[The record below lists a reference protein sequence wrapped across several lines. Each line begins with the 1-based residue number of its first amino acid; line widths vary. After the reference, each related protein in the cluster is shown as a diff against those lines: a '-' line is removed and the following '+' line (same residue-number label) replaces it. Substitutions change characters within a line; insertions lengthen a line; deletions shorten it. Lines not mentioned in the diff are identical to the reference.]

1 MRSKKRKNQKKR
13 KMETT
18 NTNPENQISENQE
31 QKEDDKKDK
40 TLLIKRVLFIT
51 IGVLLL
57 FLIILATI
65 FIFKSE
71 ESKEPTESSPPVES
85 SAKTNE
91 NNTENVPSEPEIKET
106 KFDFN
111 NLEPEKLNEQLELL
125 TNKNMEYQKEK
136 EQKILEEEKK
146 LSPVFNLVN
155 NLKDKEEIKKEENS
169 IVNSEDNKKEE
180 ISKIEEIKED
190 KKEEIISEK
199 KDVATSTSNE
209 TKTQNETSNI
219 NSNSKKEQTTKITES
234 LTFVKLINVAKIKG
248 DLNKKYFDKVIEVNA
263 NVLLCRDDENI
274 IELYYGPFLEDE
286 IRDNLLSKL
295 IKNGFKEAYSL
306 EMTKEEFDKRCN
318 Y

>member
-1 MRSKKRKNQKKR
+1 
-13 KMETT
+13 METT

-169 IVNSEDNKKEE
+169 IVSSEDNKKEE
-180 ISKIEEIKED
+180 ISKIKEIKED

-199 KDVATSTSNE
+199 KDVATSTNNE

-219 NSNSKKEQTTKITES
+219 NSNSKKEETTKITES

>member
-1 MRSKKRKNQKKR
+1 
-13 KMETT
+13 METT

-71 ESKEPTESSPPVES
+71 ESKEPTESSPPIES

-219 NSNSKKEQTTKITES
+219 NSNSKKEETTKTAES

>member
-1 MRSKKRKNQKKR
+1 
-13 KMETT
+13 METT

-71 ESKEPTESSPPVES
+71 ESKEPTESSPPIES

-91 NNTENVPSEPEIKET
+91 NNIENVPSEPEIKET

-169 IVNSEDNKKEE
+169 IVSWEDNKKEE

-199 KDVATSTSNE
+199 KDIATSTSNE

-219 NSNSKKEQTTKITES
+219 NSNSKKEETTKITES

>member
-1 MRSKKRKNQKKR
+1 
-13 KMETT
+13 METT

-71 ESKEPTESSPPVES
+71 ESKEPTESSPPIES

-91 NNTENVPSEPEIKET
+91 NNTENVPSEPEVKET

-155 NLKDKEEIKKEENS
+155 NLKGKEEIKKEENS
-169 IVNSEDNKKEE
+169 IVSSEDNKKEE

-199 KDVATSTSNE
+199 KDIATSTSNE

-219 NSNSKKEQTTKITES
+219 NSNSKKEETTKITES

>member
-1 MRSKKRKNQKKR
+1 
-13 KMETT
+13 METT

-57 FLIILATI
+57 LLIILATI

-169 IVNSEDNKKEE
+169 IVNLEDNKKEE

-199 KDVATSTSNE
+199 KDVATSTNNE

-219 NSNSKKEQTTKITES
+219 NSNSKKEETTKITES

>member
-1 MRSKKRKNQKKR
+1 
-13 KMETT
+13 META

-155 NLKDKEEIKKEENS
+155 NLKDKEGIKKEENS
-169 IVNSEDNKKEE
+169 IVSSEDNKKEE

-199 KDVATSTSNE
+199 KDIATSTSNE

-219 NSNSKKEQTTKITES
+219 NSNSKKEETTKITES

>member
-1 MRSKKRKNQKKR
+1 
-13 KMETT
+13 METT

-57 FLIILATI
+57 LLIILATI

-71 ESKEPTESSPPVES
+71 DTKEPTESSPPVETS
-85 SAKTNE
+85 TKTNE
-91 NNTENVPSEPEIKET
+91 NNIENVPSEPEVKET

-169 IVNSEDNKKEE
+169 IVSSEDNKKEE

-199 KDVATSTSNE
+199 KDVATSTNNE

-219 NSNSKKEQTTKITES
+219 NSNSKKEETTKITES

-306 EMTKEEFDKRCN
+306 EMVKEEFDKRCN

>member
-1 MRSKKRKNQKKR
+1 
-13 KMETT
+13 METT

-199 KDVATSTSNE
+199 KDVATSTNNE

-219 NSNSKKEQTTKITES
+219 NSNSKKEETTKITES

>member
-1 MRSKKRKNQKKR
+1 
-13 KMETT
+13 METT

-71 ESKEPTESSPPVES
+71 ESKEPTESSPPIES

-155 NLKDKEEIKKEENS
+155 NLKDKEGIKKEENS
-169 IVNSEDNKKEE
+169 IVSSEDNKKEE

-199 KDVATSTSNE
+199 KDVATSTNNE

-219 NSNSKKEQTTKITES
+219 NSNSKKEETTKITES

>member
-1 MRSKKRKNQKKR
+1 
-13 KMETT
+13 METT

-71 ESKEPTESSPPVES
+71 ESKEPTESSPPIES

-169 IVNSEDNKKEE
+169 IVSSEDNKKEE

-199 KDVATSTSNE
+199 KDIATSTSNE

-219 NSNSKKEQTTKITES
+219 NSNSKKEETTKITES

>member
-1 MRSKKRKNQKKR
+1 
-13 KMETT
+13 METT

-169 IVNSEDNKKEE
+169 IVSSEDNKKEE

-199 KDVATSTSNE
+199 KDIATSTSNE

-219 NSNSKKEQTTKITES
+219 NSNSKKEETTKTNES
-234 LTFVKLINVAKIKG
+234 STFVKLINVAKIKG

>member
-1 MRSKKRKNQKKR
+1 
-13 KMETT
+13 METT

-71 ESKEPTESSPPVES
+71 EIKEPTESSPPIES

-169 IVNSEDNKKEE
+169 IVSSEDNKKEE

-199 KDVATSTSNE
+199 KDIATSTSNE

-219 NSNSKKEQTTKITES
+219 NSNSKKEETTKITES

>member
-1 MRSKKRKNQKKR
+1 
-13 KMETT
+13 METT

-71 ESKEPTESSPPVES
+71 ESKEPTESSPPIES

-169 IVNSEDNKKEE
+169 IVSSEDNKKEE

-219 NSNSKKEQTTKITES
+219 NSNSKKEETTKITES

>member
-1 MRSKKRKNQKKR
+1 
-13 KMETT
+13 METT

-71 ESKEPTESSPPVES
+71 DSKEPTESSPPVETS
-85 SAKTNE
+85 TKTNE

-169 IVNSEDNKKEE
+169 IVNLEDNKKEE

-219 NSNSKKEQTTKITES
+219 NSNSKKEETTKITES

>member
-1 MRSKKRKNQKKR
+1 
-13 KMETT
+13 METT

-155 NLKDKEEIKKEENS
+155 NLKDKEEIKKEEKS
-169 IVNSEDNKKEE
+169 IVSSEDNKKEE

-219 NSNSKKEQTTKITES
+219 NSNSKKEETTKITES

-286 IRDNLLSKL
+286 LRDNLLSKL

>member
-1 MRSKKRKNQKKR
+1 
-13 KMETT
+13 METT

-71 ESKEPTESSPPVES
+71 ESKEPTESSPPIES

-91 NNTENVPSEPEIKET
+91 NNTENVPSEPEVKET

-169 IVNSEDNKKEE
+169 IVSSEDNKKEE

-219 NSNSKKEQTTKITES
+219 NSNSKKEETTKITES

>member
-1 MRSKKRKNQKKR
+1 
-13 KMETT
+13 METT

-71 ESKEPTESSPPVES
+71 ESKEPTESSPPIES

-91 NNTENVPSEPEIKET
+91 NNIENVPSEPEIKET

-219 NSNSKKEQTTKITES
+219 NSNSKKEETTKITES

>member
-1 MRSKKRKNQKKR
+1 
-13 KMETT
+13 METT

-71 ESKEPTESSPPVES
+71 ESKEPTESSPPIES

-91 NNTENVPSEPEIKET
+91 NNTENIPSEPEIKET

-169 IVNSEDNKKEE
+169 IVSSEDNKKEE

-199 KDVATSTSNE
+199 KDIVTNTNNE

-219 NSNSKKEQTTKITES
+219 NSNSKKEETTKITES

>member
-1 MRSKKRKNQKKR
+1 
-13 KMETT
+13 METT

-169 IVNSEDNKKEE
+169 IVSSEDNKKEE

-199 KDVATSTSNE
+199 KDIATSTSNE

-219 NSNSKKEQTTKITES
+219 NSNSKKEETTKITES

-286 IRDNLLSKL
+286 IRDNLLYKL

>member
-1 MRSKKRKNQKKR
+1 
-13 KMETT
+13 METT

-169 IVNSEDNKKEE
+169 IVNLEDNKKEE

-199 KDVATSTSNE
+199 KDVATSTNNE

-219 NSNSKKEQTTKITES
+219 NSNSKKEETTKITES

>member
-1 MRSKKRKNQKKR
+1 
-13 KMETT
+13 METT
-18 NTNPENQISENQE
+18 NPNPENQISENQE
-31 QKEDDKKDK
+31 QKEDDQKDK

-71 ESKEPTESSPPVES
+71 ESKEPTESSPPIES

-155 NLKDKEEIKKEENS
+155 NLKDKEGIKKEENS
-169 IVNSEDNKKEE
+169 IVSSEDNKKEE

-199 KDVATSTSNE
+199 KDIATNTNNE

-219 NSNSKKEQTTKITES
+219 NSNSKKEETTKITES
-234 LTFVKLINVAKIKG
+234 LTFVKLINVVKIKG

>member
-1 MRSKKRKNQKKR
+1 
-13 KMETT
+13 METT

-71 ESKEPTESSPPVES
+71 ESKEPTESSPPIES

-169 IVNSEDNKKEE
+169 IVSSEDNKKEE

-199 KDVATSTSNE
+199 KDVATSTNNE

-219 NSNSKKEQTTKITES
+219 NSNSKKEETTKITES

-263 NVLLCRDDENI
+263 NILLCRDDENI

>member
-1 MRSKKRKNQKKR
+1 
-13 KMETT
+13 METT

-169 IVNSEDNKKEE
+169 IVSSEDNKKEE

-199 KDVATSTSNE
+199 KDIATSTNNE

-219 NSNSKKEQTTKITES
+219 NSNSKKEETTKITEY

>member
-1 MRSKKRKNQKKR
+1 
-13 KMETT
+13 METT
-18 NTNPENQISENQE
+18 NTNPDNQISENQE

-169 IVNSEDNKKEE
+169 IVSSEDNKKEE

-219 NSNSKKEQTTKITES
+219 NSNSKKEETTKITES

>member
-1 MRSKKRKNQKKR
+1 
-13 KMETT
+13 METT

-71 ESKEPTESSPPVES
+71 ESKEPTESSPPIES

-169 IVNSEDNKKEE
+169 IVSSEDNKKEE

-199 KDVATSTSNE
+199 KDIVTNTNNE

-219 NSNSKKEQTTKITES
+219 NSNSKKEETTKITES

-274 IELYYGPFLEDE
+274 IELYYGPFLEDSL
-286 IRDNLLSKL
+286 RDSLLSEL
-295 IKNGFKEAYSL
+295 LKNGFKEAYSL

>member
-1 MRSKKRKNQKKR
+1 
-13 KMETT
+13 METT

-71 ESKEPTESSPPVES
+71 ESKEPTESSPPIES

-169 IVNSEDNKKEE
+169 IVSSEDNKKEE

-190 KKEEIISEK
+190 NKEEIISEK
-199 KDVATSTSNE
+199 KDIATSTSNE

-219 NSNSKKEQTTKITES
+219 NSNSKKEETTKITES

>member
-1 MRSKKRKNQKKR
+1 
-13 KMETT
+13 METT

-71 ESKEPTESSPPVES
+71 ESKEPTESSPPIES

-91 NNTENVPSEPEIKET
+91 NNTENIPSEPEVKET

-169 IVNSEDNKKEE
+169 IVNLEDNKKEE

-219 NSNSKKEQTTKITES
+219 NSNSKKEETTKITES

-306 EMTKEEFDKRCN
+306 EMIKEEFDKRCN

>member
-1 MRSKKRKNQKKR
+1 
-13 KMETT
+13 METT
-18 NTNPENQISENQE
+18 NTNPENQVSENQE

-71 ESKEPTESSPPVES
+71 ESKEPTESSPPIES

-169 IVNSEDNKKEE
+169 IVSSEDNKKEE

-199 KDVATSTSNE
+199 KDIATSTSNE

-219 NSNSKKEQTTKITES
+219 NSNSKKEETTKITES

>member
-1 MRSKKRKNQKKR
+1 
-13 KMETT
+13 METT

-91 NNTENVPSEPEIKET
+91 NNTENVPSEPEVKET

-169 IVNSEDNKKEE
+169 IVSSEDNKKEE

-219 NSNSKKEQTTKITES
+219 NSNSKKEETTKITES

>member
-1 MRSKKRKNQKKR
+1 
-13 KMETT
+13 METT

-40 TLLIKRVLFIT
+40 TLLIKKILFII

-155 NLKDKEEIKKEENS
+155 SLKDKEEVKKEENS
-169 IVNSEDNKKEE
+169 IVSSEDNKKEE

-199 KDVATSTSNE
+199 KDIATSTNNE

-219 NSNSKKEQTTKITES
+219 NSNSKKEETTKTNES
-234 LTFVKLINVAKIKG
+234 STFVKLINVAKIKG

>member
-1 MRSKKRKNQKKR
+1 
-13 KMETT
+13 METT

-91 NNTENVPSEPEIKET
+91 NNRENVPSEPEIKET

-155 NLKDKEEIKKEENS
+155 NLKDKEGIKKEENS
-169 IVNSEDNKKEE
+169 IVSSEDNKKEE

-199 KDVATSTSNE
+199 KDVATSTNNE

-219 NSNSKKEQTTKITES
+219 NSNSKKEETTKITES

>member
-1 MRSKKRKNQKKR
+1 
-13 KMETT
+13 METT

-91 NNTENVPSEPEIKET
+91 NNIENVPSEPEIKET

-169 IVNSEDNKKEE
+169 IVSSEDNKKEE

-199 KDVATSTSNE
+199 KDIVTNTNNE

-219 NSNSKKEQTTKITES
+219 NSNSKKEETTKITES

>member
-1 MRSKKRKNQKKR
+1 
-13 KMETT
+13 METT

-71 ESKEPTESSPPVES
+71 ESKEPTESSPPIES

-91 NNTENVPSEPEIKET
+91 NNIENVPSEPEIKET

-169 IVNSEDNKKEE
+169 IVSSEDNKK
-180 ISKIEEIKED
+180 EEIKED

-199 KDVATSTSNE
+199 KDIATSTSNE

-219 NSNSKKEQTTKITES
+219 NSNSKKEETTKITES

>member
-1 MRSKKRKNQKKR
+1 
-13 KMETT
+13 METT

-71 ESKEPTESSPPVES
+71 ESKEPTESSPPIES

-155 NLKDKEEIKKEENS
+155 SLKDKEEIKKEENS
-169 IVNSEDNKKEE
+169 IVNLEDNKKEE

-199 KDVATSTSNE
+199 KDIATSTNNE
-209 TKTQNETSNI
+209 TKTQNETSDI
-219 NSNSKKEQTTKITES
+219 NSNSKKEETTKITES

>member
-1 MRSKKRKNQKKR
+1 
-13 KMETT
+13 METT

-40 TLLIKRVLFIT
+40 TLLIKKILFIT

-71 ESKEPTESSPPVES
+71 ESKEPTESSPPIES

-91 NNTENVPSEPEIKET
+91 NNTENIPSEPEIKET

-169 IVNSEDNKKEE
+169 IVSSEDNKKEE

-199 KDVATSTSNE
+199 KDIVTNTNNE

-219 NSNSKKEQTTKITES
+219 NSNSKKEETTKITES

>member
-1 MRSKKRKNQKKR
+1 
-13 KMETT
+13 METT

-31 QKEDDKKDK
+31 QKEDDQKDK

-169 IVNSEDNKKEE
+169 IVSSEDNKKEE

-219 NSNSKKEQTTKITES
+219 NSNSKKEETTKITES

>member
-1 MRSKKRKNQKKR
+1 
-13 KMETT
+13 METT

-71 ESKEPTESSPPVES
+71 ESKEPTESSPPIES

-91 NNTENVPSEPEIKET
+91 NNIENVPSEPEIKET

-169 IVNSEDNKKEE
+169 IVSSEDNKKEE

-190 KKEEIISEK
+190 KKEEIISEN
-199 KDVATSTSNE
+199 KDLTTNTSNE

-219 NSNSKKEQTTKITES
+219 NSNSKKEETTKITES

>member
-1 MRSKKRKNQKKR
+1 
-13 KMETT
+13 METT

-219 NSNSKKEQTTKITES
+219 NSNSKKEETTKITES

-306 EMTKEEFDKRCN
+306 EMIKEEFDKRCN

>member
-1 MRSKKRKNQKKR
+1 
-13 KMETT
+13 METT

-71 ESKEPTESSPPVES
+71 ESKEPTESSPAVES

-155 NLKDKEEIKKEENS
+155 NLKDKEEIKKEEKS
-169 IVNSEDNKKEE
+169 IVSSEDNKKEE

-199 KDVATSTSNE
+199 KDIATSTSNE

-219 NSNSKKEQTTKITES
+219 NSNSKKEETTKITES

-263 NVLLCRDDENI
+263 NILLCRDDENI

>member
-1 MRSKKRKNQKKR
+1 
-13 KMETT
+13 METT

-71 ESKEPTESSPPVES
+71 ESKEPTESSPPIES

-91 NNTENVPSEPEIKET
+91 NNTENIPSEPEIKET

-169 IVNSEDNKKEE
+169 IVSSEDNKKEE

-219 NSNSKKEQTTKITES
+219 NSNSKKEETTKITES